1 MTLCVM
7 NHAYYALYF
16 MIVLNLC
23 LPHAHAQVVV
33 VAIFDT
39 KITKSH

>member
-1 MTLCVM
+1 M
-7 NHAYYALYF
+7 NLAYYVLYF

-39 KITKSH
+39 KSPNLIEIYM